1 MILKIN
7 HKSNIN
13 SIKVFELFQSSY
25 IVEARI
31 LNTINFPP
39 LQRSVY
45 DIRNSNTIF
54 YSYLIKELFVSVI
67 EIKKHKNYIHIQSL
81 VVHPHFFRKGIAS
94 KMIDFIISS
103 YKTKYFTIETGVDN
117 YPARNLY
124 EKLNFL
130 EVKQWDTSH
139 GIRKVQYKLNFL

>member
-1 MILKIN
+1 M
-7 HKSNIN
+7 
-13 SIKVFELFQSSY
+13 
-25 IVEARI
+25 VEARI
-31 LNTINFPP
+31 LNAIDFPP

-139 GIRKVQYKLNFL
+139 GIRKVQYKLNCL